1 MKTVNE
7 ILEEKGINEAFMLN
21 TVETLAIIM
30 RSNSLSGKFIPE
42 SLRLVK
48 DSVEN
53 DADFRKEVEYL
64 LSNQT
69 VALKTIAIGVDAFA
83 AYVFAEMYSGGYV
96 QMTEAGIKELDSMTD
111 AEIMKCICAA
121 VAAVMASLEKRM
133 SDQAPRYAKLD
144 WGFEEISERVL
155 AMTEETMKRLV
166 EISDDIEMNPVQVQ
180 VTSMLNAIFS
190 IMSIHALLEVSKML
204 KADPTFVEEIS
215 QGAHSKALN
224 EVFTQTG
231 AAVLST
237 KLAINF
243 GDEFV
248 EQLDS
253 MAERELSGARLQ

>member
-1 MKTVNE
+1 
-7 ILEEKGINEAFMLN
+7 
-21 TVETLAIIM
+21 
-30 RSNSLSGKFIPE
+30 
-42 SLRLVK
+42 
-48 DSVEN
+48 
-53 DADFRKEVEYL
+53 
-64 LSNQT
+64 
-69 VALKTIAIGVDAFA
+69 
-83 AYVFAEMYSGGYV
+83 
-96 QMTEAGIKELDSMTD
+96 MTEAGIKELDNMSD
-111 AEIMKCICAA
+111 AEIMKCICAS
-121 VAAVMASLEKRM
+121 VASVMASLEKRM
-133 SDQAPRYAKLD
+133 SDQSPRYAKLD

-155 AMTEETMKRLV
+155 ALTEETMKRLV
-166 EISDDIEMNPVQVQ
+166 EISDDIEMNPIQVQ

-190 IMSIHALLEVSKML
+190 IMGIHALLEVSKML
-204 KADPTFVEEIS
+204 EADPAFVEEIS

>member
-7 ILEEKGINEAFMLN
+7 IMEEKGINEAFMLN

-42 SLRLVK
+42 SLCLVK

-53 DADFRKEVEYL
+53 DEDFRKEVEYL
-64 LSNQT
+64 LSNQS
-69 VALKTIAIGVDAFA
+69 VALKTIAIGIDAFA
-83 AYVFAEMYSGGYV
+83 AYVFEEMYSGGFI
-96 QMTEAGIKELDSMTD
+96 QMTEAGIKELDNMSD
-111 AEIMKCICAA
+111 AEIMKCICAS
-121 VAAVMASLEKRM
+121 VASVMASLEKRM
-133 SDQAPRYAKLD
+133 SDQSPRYAKLD

-155 AMTEETMKRLV
+155 TLTEETMTRLV
-166 EISDDIEMNPVQVQ
+166 QISDGIEMNPVQVQ
-180 VTSMLNAIFS
+180 LTSMLNAIFS
-190 IMSIHALLEVSKML
+190 IMGIHALLEVSKML
-204 KADPTFVEEIS
+204 EADPAFVEEIS

-224 EVFTQTG
+224 DVFSQTG

>member
-48 DSVEN
+48 DSIEN

-96 QMTEAGIKELDSMTD
+96 QMTEAGIKELDNMSD
-111 AEIMKCICAA
+111 AEIMKCICAS
-121 VAAVMASLEKRM
+121 VASVMASLEKRM
-133 SDQAPRYAKLD
+133 SDQSPRYAKLD

-155 AMTEETMKRLV
+155 ALTEETMKRLV
-166 EISDDIEMNPVQVQ
+166 EISDDIEMNPIQVQ

-190 IMSIHALLEVSKML
+190 IMGIHALLEVSKML
-204 KADPTFVEEIS
+204 EADPAFVEEIS

>member
-83 AYVFAEMYSGGYV
+83 AYVFAEMYSGGYI
-96 QMTEAGIKELDSMTD
+96 QMTEAGIKELDNMPD
-111 AEIMKCICAA
+111 AEIMKCICAS
-121 VAAVMASLEKRM
+121 VASVMASLEKRM
-133 SDQAPRYAKLD
+133 SDQSPRYAKLD

-155 AMTEETMKRLV
+155 TLTEETMKRLV
-166 EISDDIEMNPVQVQ
+166 EISDGIEMNTVQVQ
-180 VTSMLNAIFS
+180 LTSMLNAIFS
-190 IMSIHALLEVSKML
+190 IMGIHALLEVSKML
-204 KADPTFVEEIS
+204 EADPAFVEEIS